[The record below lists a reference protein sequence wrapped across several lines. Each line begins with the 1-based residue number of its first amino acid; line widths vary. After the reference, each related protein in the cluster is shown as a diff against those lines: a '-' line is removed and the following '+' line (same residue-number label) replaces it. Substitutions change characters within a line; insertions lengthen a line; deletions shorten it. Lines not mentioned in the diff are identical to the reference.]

1 VSPDP
6 AAERAEVIAIAR
18 ATGNPKLRHI
28 AHAASV
34 RNYQRIADEIATA
47 LPAGAAVL
55 DWGAGK
61 GHLAWLLANR
71 GLRVTGFKKRKG
83 ESKQIPFPVTMVFD
97 DHPWR
102 LPFGDGQFDGVV
114 SCGVLE
120 HVPDPDRSLDEL
132 ARILRPDGRLF
143 IYFLPNRWSWT
154 EKLNDW
160 RGASD
165 HPVKYT
171 PASLRDLLAHHGLRL
186 ARARRANFLPQTLP
200 RGNVRLQRAWDAVG
214 PAWYAIDRA
223 GSRVPLLN
231 TFCGVLEGEA
241 VREAGRTS
249 SRNPRE
255 EP

>member
-1 VSPDP
+1 MTLDP

-34 RNYQRIADEIATA
+34 RNYQRIADEIAAA
-47 LPAGAAVL
+47 LAPGSTVL

-71 GLRVTGFKKRKG
+71 GLRVTGFKKREG
-83 ESKQIPFPVTMVFD
+83 ESKHIPFPVSIVFD

-102 LPFGDGQFDGVV
+102 LPFGDGSFDGAV

-120 HVPDPDRSLDEL
+120 HVPDPDRSLEEI
-132 ARILRPDGRLF
+132 ARILRPGGKLF
-143 IYFLPNRWSWT
+143 VYFLPNRWSWT
-154 EKLNDW
+154 EKVNDW

-165 HPVKYT
+165 HPVRYT
-171 PASLRDLLAHHGLRL
+171 PASLRELLARHGFRL

-200 RGNVRLQRAWDAVG
+200 RGSRALQRAWDAIG

-231 TFCGVLEGEA
+231 TFCGVLEGVA
-241 VREAGRTS
+241 LREDARH
-249 SRNPRE
+249 P
-255 EP
+255 

>member
-1 VSPDP
+1 VSLDP
-6 AAERAEVIAIAR
+6 IAERAEVIAIAR
-18 ATGNPKLRHI
+18 ATRSPKLRHI

-34 RNYQRIADEIATA
+34 RNYQRIAGEIAAA
-47 LPAGAAVL
+47 LAPGASVL

-71 GLRVTGFKKRKG
+71 GLRVTGYKKRRG
-83 ESKQIPFPVTMVFD
+83 ASKQIPFPVTIVFD

-102 LPFGDGQFDGVV
+102 LPFGDGRFDGVV

-120 HVPDPDRSLDEL
+120 HVSDPDQSLDEL
-132 ARILRPDGRLF
+132 ARILRPGGKLF
-143 IYFLPNRWSWT
+143 IYFLPSRWSWT

-171 PASLRDLLAHHGLRL
+171 PASLRDLLARHGLRL
-186 ARARRANFLPQTLP
+186 AGARRANFLPQTLP
-200 RGNVRLQRAWDAVG
+200 RGSTRLQRAWDAIG

-223 GSRVPLLN
+223 GSCVPLVN
-231 TFCGVLEGEA
+231 TFCGVLEGVA
-241 VREAGRTS
+241 VREGGRTPNRS
-249 SRNPRE
+249 PRE
-255 EP
+255 GS

>member
-1 VSPDP
+1 VSLDLTR
-6 AAERAEVIAIAR
+6 ERAEVIARAR
-18 ATGNPKLRHI
+18 ATRNPKLRHI

-34 RNYQRIADEIATA
+34 RNYQRIAGEIAAA
-47 LPAGAAVL
+47 LPAGAEVL

-71 GLRVTGFKKRKG
+71 GLRVTGFKKRRG
-83 ESKQIPFPVTMVFD
+83 ASKHIPFPVTIVFD

-102 LPFGDGQFDGVV
+102 LPFGDGRFDGVV

-120 HVPDPDRSLDEL
+120 HVSDPDRSLDEI
-132 ARILRPDGRLF
+132 ARILRPGGKLF

-171 PASLRDLLAHHGLRL
+171 PASLCDLLARHGFRL
-186 ARARRANFLPQTLP
+186 DRARRANFLPQTLP
-200 RGNVRLQRAWDAVG
+200 RGSVRLQRAWDAIG

-231 TFCGVLEGEA
+231 ALCGVLEGVA
-241 VREAGRTS
+241 VREGG
-249 SRNPRE
+249 
-255 EP
+255 

>member
-1 VSPDP
+1 MTLDP

-18 ATGNPKLRHI
+18 AAASPKLRHI

-34 RNYQRIADEIATA
+34 RNYQRIAGEIAAA
-47 LPAGAAVL
+47 LAPGAAVL

-71 GLRVTGFKKRKG
+71 DLRVTGFKKREG
-83 ESKQIPFPVTMVFD
+83 ASRQIPFPVSIVFD

-102 LPFGDGQFDGVV
+102 LPFEDGAFEAVV

-120 HVPDPDRSLDEL
+120 HVPDPDRSLDEI
-132 ARILRPDGRLF
+132 ARVLRPEGKLF
-143 IYFLPNRWSWT
+143 IYFLPSRWSWT

-171 PASLRDLLAHHGLRL
+171 PRTLRDLLARHGLRL

-200 RGNVRLQRAWDAVG
+200 RGNRAMQRAWDAIG
-214 PAWYAIDRA
+214 TAWYAIDRA

-231 TFCGVLEGEA
+231 ALCGVLEGVA
-241 VREAGRTS
+241 VREGGRTPS
-249 SRNPRE
+249 KSPRE
-255 EP
+255 AP